1 MVEIGTMRVKSGL
14 AEMLKGGVIMD
25 VTTAEQARIAEDA
38 GACAVMALERVPA
51 DIRAEGGVARMADP
65 DKIVEIQEAVT
76 IPVMAK
82 ARIGHFVEAQILEA
96 LEVDYIDESE
106 VLTPADMKHHVDKWS
121 FTVPFVCGCT
131 NLGEAL
137 RRISEGA
144 AMIRTKGE
152 AGTGDVVNAV
162 THMRAVFGHIRKL
175 QTLREDELYTEAKEL
190 QAPYELVKWVAEQG
204 RLPVVTFT
212 AGGIATPA
220 DAALCMQLGA
230 DGVFVGALEDWF
242 GWLSHDSP
250 LHGFH
255 WGLLLLEVLTVA
267 AALWA
272 LRVFRHPLLVAAA
285 AGAGWYFVADLL
297 SSGGN
302 WSAWV
307 SLLYGLC
314 LLPVAAA
321 VGRVYGFWLHVVSGL
336 TIGGALIW
344 FWHTSDWDFVLIGLV
359 GLAYV
364 FFGGAIRRSSW
375 TVLGAV
381 GLLLTTV
388 HFIDKWFGSVNPLD
402 FIFGFGGR
410 PKHDWA
416 RPLGFVALGFVYVAL
431 GIILRLREPAS
442 SAQEAPP

>member
-1 MVEIGTMRVKSGL
+1 VSAVRAGWTSASFLVYTGALTVLAAALWLNSILSGRYAAAAFVGWSALVLICAVACAFAFRL
-14 AEMLKGGVIMD
+14 AERPLL
-25 VTTAEQARIAEDA
+25 A
-38 GACAVMALERVPA
+38 GLFAFVSVPLFA
-51 DIRAEGGVARMADP
+51 
-65 DKIVEIQEAVT
+65 
-76 IPVMAK
+76 
-82 ARIGHFVEAQILEA
+82 
-96 LEVDYIDESE
+96 
-106 VLTPADMKHHVDKWS
+106 
-121 FTVPFVCGCT
+121 
-131 NLGEAL
+131 
-137 RRISEGA
+137 
-144 AMIRTKGE
+144 
-152 AGTGDVVNAV
+152 
-162 THMRAVFGHIRKL
+162 
-175 QTLREDELYTEAKEL
+175 
-190 QAPYELVKWVAEQG
+190 
-204 RLPVVTFT
+204 
-212 AGGIATPA
+212 
-220 DAALCMQLGA
+220 
-230 DGVFVGALEDWF
+230 VFVGALEDWF

-297 SSGGN
+297 SSGCN

-344 FWHTSDWDFVLIGLV
+344 FWHTSDWDFVLIGLA